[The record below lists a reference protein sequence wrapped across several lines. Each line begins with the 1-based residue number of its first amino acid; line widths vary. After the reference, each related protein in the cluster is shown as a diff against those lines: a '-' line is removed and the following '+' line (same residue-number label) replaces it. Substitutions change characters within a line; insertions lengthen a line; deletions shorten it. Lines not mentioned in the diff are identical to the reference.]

1 MMSFGDPTSLSLLY
15 HLNSEPWQNTEAY
28 QNAGYEVEYKE
39 TEGGDG
45 EVRLASQ
52 SSNSLLET
60 IRARYS
66 CRQFRPDILP
76 LNTVSLLLS
85 GTYGILRTDYQV
97 LGGFPTW
104 LRGVPSAG
112 GLFPLELY
120 VLSQRVNELADGL
133 YHYNVRRHSLEPLK
147 AARFADFESVFY
159 NYPFIEN
166 ANIVLLI
173 SAVFLRIQKKY
184 GPRGYRYLLLEAG
197 HAAQNLCL
205 LASTQ
210 GLGSLCMGGYADAR
224 LNAML
229 GLNSA
234 EEGVVYSV
242 AAGWPGVS
250 PALGESSK

>member
-28 QNAGYEVEYKE
+28 QNAGYEIEYKE
-39 TEGGDG
+39 AEDRDG
-45 EVRLASQ
+45 EVRLAAEL
-52 SSNSLLET
+52 SSSLLDT

-66 CRQFRPDILP
+66 CRQFRSDILP
-76 LNTVSLLLS
+76 LDTLALLLR
-85 GTYGILRTDYQV
+85 GTYGILRTDYQIY
-97 LGGFPTW
+97 GGFPTW

-120 VLSQRVNELADGL
+120 LLSQRVNELADGL

-147 AARFADFESVFY
+147 TARFADFESVLY

-166 ANIVLLI
+166 ANIVLLM
-173 SAVFLRIQKKY
+173 SAVFPRIQKKY

-205 LASTQ
+205 LATTQ
-210 GLGSLCMGGYADAR
+210 GLASLCMGGYADAR

-229 GLNSA
+229 GLNPA

-242 AAGWPGVS
+242 AAGWPSAS
-250 PALGESSK
+250 PEVPFS